1 VVKDLWKKLGF
12 LPIDPNNP
20 GTALIAEY
28 FLNEIVFKNPEST
41 DLENLELGYVKLIFD
56 NL

>member
-1 VVKDLWKKLGF
+1 VKDLWKKLGF